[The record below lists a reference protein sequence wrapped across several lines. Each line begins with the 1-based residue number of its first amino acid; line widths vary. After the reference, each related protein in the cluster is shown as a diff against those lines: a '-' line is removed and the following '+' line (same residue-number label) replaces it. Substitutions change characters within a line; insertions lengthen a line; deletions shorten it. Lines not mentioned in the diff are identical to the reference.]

1 MPQYLIEVI
10 KISAFFALVGYF
22 SFGIIKRDIVF
33 GLLHSS
39 FNGFRFKGISAIII
53 SVAMLSFLF
62 FGVFTLKMPSYSIVQ
77 YVLGV
82 IIGIVVSYNLHKTI
96 VDGFVVVSEIKE
108 KTSEKQFKGDFV
120 FWIVFGT
127 MLSLLIAFF
136 GFMISRSILI
146 TIATFLVPFSIVS
159 LFGYAFSKFNSGR

>member
-39 FNGFRFKGISAIII
+39 FNGFRFKGVSAVIV
-53 SVAMLSFLF
+53 SAAMLAFLF
-62 FGVFTLKMPSYSIVQ
+62 FGFFTLEKTSYSIVQ
-77 YVLGV
+77 YVLSI
-82 IIGIVVSYNLHKTI
+82 IIGLGISYNLHKTI
-96 VDGFVVVSEIKE
+96 VDGFMVVSEINE
-108 KTSEKQFKGDFV
+108 KTSEKQLKGDFI